1 MENYNEQA
9 MMLVERLKTIR
20 EGYLK
25 TQKELALSQRRDV
38 TATELKEI
46 LTENVDYYGLRNA
59 LDEYIKKLLDIGET
73 KNE

>member
-9 MMLVERLKTIR
+9 IMLVERLKTIR